1 MQKLP
6 LMQKPV
12 PSKMPV
18 ARQMEVARWALRKW
32 PAQPAK
38 QLAEHAQPVKQK
50 LTQQKPRLALKK
62 QLKMPVAPVAFA
74 R

>member
-18 ARQMEVARWALRKW
+18 ARQMEVARRERKKW
-32 PAQPAK
+32 I
-38 QLAEHAQPVKQK
+38 AQPVKQK
-50 LTQQKPRLALKK
+50 LTQQKPQLVLKK
-62 QLKMPVAPVAFA
+62 QLKKPVAPAVFA